1 MSSQDDVRTSLADPS
16 TAFGQPIQRLPW
28 CDGYTFSLSHGA
40 CFPMALV
47 ALGLNHQTA
56 PVALRERVAF
66 PADATT
72 PALAGLMA
80 EPGVREAAILST
92 CNRTELYCTV
102 DEGAEA
108 VPAAWLHRHQDL
120 THGRVDEFL
129 YRHHDADAVRHLFRV
144 ATGLES
150 MVLGEPQILGQVKDA
165 YALAREA
172 HTLKAPLERLFQ
184 NTFSVAKRV
193 RSDTRIGAN
202 TVSVAFTAVR
212 LAERVFTDLREACV
226 LLIGAGETIELAARH
241 LTEAKVRRLIVANR
255 TLENA
260 QTLATRFGGYAIAL
274 ADLGK
279 HLAEADIVIA
289 STASREHVLS
299 RAQVAAAIAARR
311 RRPMFLVDIAVPRD
325 VEPSVAELDDVYLYT
340 IDDLRQVIDENM
352 RSRREAAR
360 EAEAMIELSVEHFMG
375 WWRSLDVHNPVVDL
389 RRLAEASRDDTLA
402 KAQSLLARGKS
413 PEEALAFLANT
424 LTNKLLH
431 APSAN
436 LRAAALRGD
445 AELLR
450 AAERLFDPDADS
462 GRER

>member
-1 MSSQDDVRTSLADPS
+1 
-16 TAFGQPIQRLPW
+16 
-28 CDGYTFSLSHGA
+28 
-40 CFPMALV
+40 MALV

-66 PADATT
+66 PADATS
-72 PALAGLMA
+72 PALVELLA
-80 EPGVREAAILST
+80 EPGVHEAAILST

-102 DEGAEA
+102 DTGAEA
-108 VPAAWLHRHQDL
+108 VPAEWLHRYQDL
-120 THGRVDEFL
+120 TRARVDEFL
-129 YRHHDADAVRHLFRV
+129 YRHHGADAVRHLFRV

-165 YALAREA
+165 YALARGA
-172 HTLKAPLERLFQ
+172 QSLKAPLERLFQ
-184 NTFSVAKRV
+184 NTFAVAKRV

-260 QTLATRFGGYAIAL
+260 QTLATKFGGYAISL
-274 ADLGK
+274 ADLGR
-279 HLAEADIVIA
+279 HLAEADIVIS
-289 STASREHVLS
+289 STASRDPVLT
-299 RAQVAAAIAARR
+299 REQVAAAIAARR

-325 VEPSVAELDDVYLYT
+325 IDPAVAGLDDVYLYT

-360 EAEAMIELSVEHFMG
+360 EAEAMIELSVEHYMG
-375 WWRSLDVHNPVVDL
+375 WWRALDAHNPVIDL
-389 RRLAEASRDDTLA
+389 RRIAEASRDETLA
-402 KAQSLLARGKS
+402 KAQALIARGKS
-413 PEEALAFLANT
+413 PDEALAFLANT

-445 AELLR
+445 AELLH
-450 AAERLFDPDADS
+450 AAKRLFDTGSDDP
-462 GRER
+462 RER

>member
-1 MSSQDDVRTSLADPS
+1 
-16 TAFGQPIQRLPW
+16 
-28 CDGYTFSLSHGA
+28 
-40 CFPMALV
+40 MALI

-56 PVALRERVAF
+56 PLALRERVAF
-66 PADATT
+66 PADATQ
-72 PALAGLMA
+72 PALAELLA

-102 DEGAEA
+102 EPGAET
-108 VPAAWLHRHQDL
+108 VPSGWLHRHHAL
-120 THGRVDEFL
+120 TGARLDEFL

-172 HTLKAPLERLFQ
+172 QALRAPLERLFQ
-184 NTFSVAKRV
+184 NTFAVAKRV

-212 LAERVFTDLREACV
+212 LAERVFADLREACV

-241 LTEAKVRRLIVANR
+241 LTDAKVRRLIVANR
-255 TLENA
+255 TLDNA

-274 ADLGK
+274 ADLGR

-289 STASREHVLS
+289 STASRDPVL
-299 RAQVAAAIAARR
+299 RRDQVAAAIAARR

-325 VEPSVAELDDVYLYT
+325 IEASVADLGDVYLYT
-340 IDDLRQVIDENM
+340 IDDLHQVIDENL
-352 RSRREAAR
+352 RSRREAAL

-375 WWRSLDVHNPVVDL
+375 WWRAFDVHNPLVDL
-389 RRLAEASRDDTLA
+389 RRVAEANRDETLA
-402 KAQSLLARGKS
+402 KAQALLARGKS
-413 PEEALAFLANT
+413 PQEALAFLANT

-445 AELLR
+445 EELLH
-450 AAERLFDPDADS
+450 AAQRLFDTAPATE
-462 GRER
+462 RER

>member
-1 MSSQDDVRTSLADPS
+1 
-16 TAFGQPIQRLPW
+16 
-28 CDGYTFSLSHGA
+28 
-40 CFPMALV
+40 MALI
-47 ALGLNHQTA
+47 ALGLNHLTA

-66 PADATT
+66 PADATS
-72 PALAGLMA
+72 PALVELLA

-102 DEGAEA
+102 EAGAEA
-108 VPAAWLHRHQDL
+108 APAAWLHRHQDL
-120 THGRVDEFL
+120 TRARIDEFL

-184 NTFSVAKRV
+184 NTFAVAKRV

-212 LAERVFTDLREACV
+212 LAERVFTNLSEACV

-241 LTEAKVRRLIVANR
+241 LAEANVRRLIVANR

-260 QTLATRFGGYAIAL
+260 QTLATRFGGYAISL

-279 HLAEADIVIA
+279 HLAEADIVIS
-289 STASREHVLS
+289 STASREAVLT
-299 RAQVAAAIAARR
+299 RGQVAAAIAARR

-325 VEPSVAELDDVYLYT
+325 IEPAVADIEDVYLYT

-352 RSRREAAR
+352 RSRREAAH
-360 EAEAMIELSVEHFMG
+360 EAEAMIELSVEHYMG
-375 WWRSLDVHNPVVDL
+375 WWRALDAHNPVVDL
-389 RRLAEASRDDTLA
+389 RRTAEANRDETLA
-402 KAQSLLARGKS
+402 KAHALLARGKS
-413 PEEALAFLANT
+413 PEEALAFLAST

-450 AAERLFDPDADS
+450 AAQRLFDTGSDE
-462 GRER
+462 RER